1 MKSVRLFA
9 AAAALCVCAALAPQA
24 NANGMRPLTT
34 EDAQLYNAAFE
45 AARKGDFQTADATV
59 ERVADKSL
67 LGYLELQKLMAP
79 SVKTPFDALVGWL
92 SKYADLPG
100 ADRVFT
106 LAKKRAPAG
115 VEVQPPLANVQP
127 GYVSARDAFYSGDTK
142 AGHTLAE
149 ADNEHWIAGLAD
161 FRLKNFAEA
170 RSHFHQVAFDGD
182 EDDWVRA
189 GAAYWAARSAIA
201 EGKPEDAPE
210 YLRLAARASQ
220 TFYGMIAERQLGLEP
235 GALAGPLPYAPQR
248 VAQDRGLLVKAS
260 YGGVNDQAAQ
270 VLLQY
275 EPRARRAAALV
286 QIGRTEEAAA
296 ELRRGILGARSEEE
310 RRQWAALARQLNAQA
325 AATPKARRAKSYD
338 PYDYPAPDL
347 QPLGGFTI
355 DKAMVYA
362 LVRQESRFN
371 PQATSWAGA
380 KGLMQ
385 LMPGT
390 AADATGNDGFK
401 RTPSALYDPSI
412 NLRAG
417 QDYVDYLMRNY
428 TGGDMVRTVAAYNG
442 GPGAVIKA
450 ERNGGA
456 YDTLMVIESL
466 PAPETRAY
474 VEEVMASYWTYRRIF
489 GERTRSIDSLAAG
502 AKVVDVRLDRNPNAP
517 PLAPQPAPGT
527 LYALSP
533 QGTVTAPPVAPSLA
547 PTIPATPPREFVLTS
562 GR

>member
-1 MKSVRLFA
+1 LFA
-9 AAAALCVCAALAPQA
+9 AAAALALCAALAGGA

-45 AARKGDFQTADATV
+45 AVRKGDFQTADASA
-59 ERVADKSL
+59 ERVSDKSL

-79 SVKTPFDALVGWL
+79 STKTPFDALVGWL

-115 VEVQPPLANVQP
+115 VEVQPPLGTEQRA
-127 GYVSARDAFYSGDTK
+127 YVSARDAFYSGDTK

-149 ADNEHWIAGLAD
+149 ADSEHWIAGLAD
-161 FRLKNFAEA
+161 FRLKNFSEA
-170 RSHFHQVAFDGD
+170 RGHFQQVAFDGE

-220 TFYGMIAERQLGLEP
+220 TFYGMIAERQLGVEP

-275 EPRARRAAALV
+275 EARARRAAALI
-286 QIGRTEEAAA
+286 QIGRTEEGAA

-310 RRQWAALARQLNAQA
+310 RRQWTSLARQLNAQA
-325 AATPKARRAKSYD
+325 AAARPTARRAKSYD

-347 QPLGGFTI
+347 QPLGGFTV

-380 KGLMQ
+380 RGLMQ
-385 LMPGT
+385 LLPGT

-401 RTPSALYDPSI
+401 RTPSALYDPSV

-417 QDYVDYLMRNY
+417 QDYLDYLMRNY
-428 TGGDMVRTVAAYNG
+428 TGGDMVRTIAAYNG

-489 GERTRSIDSLAAG
+489 GERTRSMDALAAG
-502 AKVVDVRLDRNPNAP
+502 AKLVDARLDRSPNAP
-517 PLAPQPAPGT
+517 ALAPQPARGT

-533 QGTVTAPPVAPSLA
+533 SGAVVAPPALA
-547 PTIPATPPREFVLTS
+547 PTIPATPATEFVLTS